1 MYRVCVFTAMDGV
14 ERLSL
19 VAKVLMDTRLL
30 ELKRENEEL
39 KLKLFWKEHNPSMLK
54 QAMAAANTRDGG
66 PRCKCL
72 ACIVG
77 GRCANGTQGF
87 APYPADEYDDHF
99 VLSRGDICHLRCQFK
114 PWFEALIQGAGMS
127 VRELP
132 SSVWVGGGV
141 VGVPDDRHHFI
152 KMGRVDWNDCVY
164 GSRLRAASSAGDP
177 DLGKLNR
184 LFRVLDGAVE
194 LVDEFGLPITHPRTP
209 VGSSSR

>member
-1 MYRVCVFTAMDGV
+1 MDGV

-39 KLKLFWKEHNPSMLK
+39 KLKLFWKEHDPCMLK

-77 GRCANGTQGF
+77 GRCENGTQGF
-87 APYPADEYDDHF
+87 SPYPAQEYADHY
-99 VLSRGDICHLRCQFK
+99 VMSRDDICHLRCQFK
-114 PWFEALIQGAGMS
+114 PWFEDRIREAGMR
-127 VRELP
+127 VRDMP
-132 SSVWVGGGV
+132 SSVWVGGSAV
-141 VGVPDDRHHFI
+141 VDGGDHFVN
-152 KMGRVDWNDCVY
+152 MGRVDWNDCVY
-164 GSRLRAASSAGDP
+164 GSRLRTASSAGDR

-184 LFRVLDGAVE
+184 LFHVLDVVAV

-209 VGSSSR
+209 IGSSSR